1 MQTEQQSVGVFVL
14 QGNRGVLVNCSP
26 RLLQDEKGTCLCF
39 LLQCCMFLK
48 ILIDSMALCVSIMH
62 VMKVCDRVFAY

>member
-1 MQTEQQSVGVFVL
+1 MKKVPVCAF
-14 QGNRGVLVNCSP
+14 
-26 RLLQDEKGTCLCF
+26 
-39 LLQCCMFLK
+39 CCNVVK